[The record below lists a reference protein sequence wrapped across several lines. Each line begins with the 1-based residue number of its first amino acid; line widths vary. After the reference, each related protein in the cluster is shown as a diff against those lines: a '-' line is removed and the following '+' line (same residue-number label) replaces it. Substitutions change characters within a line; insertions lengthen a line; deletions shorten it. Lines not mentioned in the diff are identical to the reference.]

1 MDWFKVY
8 AKICF
13 LLPMVFTIKYLSWFP
28 VDVPVIQWDHG
39 SPGSFRAKIF
49 KGHRSRW
56 PCRALVGWTVRCQ
69 TQIPNW
75 MVRINKSTKIL
86 SIRRISNR
94 KICTCDSRCIY
105 TYIHIYLYNWH
116 HHTHIVF
123 FDCRPVM
130 PCLPCVTSVQ
140 TGLWTSGRETTL
152 RGGGKCWETFGKIN
166 LKQSTFG
173 IHMIHMIHQNPRN
186 HTGITWRIFRA

>member
-13 LLPMVFTIKYLSWFP
+13 LLPMVFKVFTIKYLSWFP
-28 VDVPVIQWDHG
+28 ADVPVIQWDHG

-56 PCRALVGWTVRCQ
+56 PCRSALLAGLWKHGMALVGWTVGCQ
-69 TQIPNW
+69 TQIRNG

-94 KICTCDSRCIY
+94 KICTCDSWCI
-105 TYIHIYLYNWH
+105 TDIIIHILSFS
-116 HHTHIVF
+116 TVALS
-123 FDCRPVM
+123 CPVSHVSPQFRRAFGPAAGKRHDATRRRKM
-130 PCLPCVTSVQ
+130 LRN
-140 TGLWTSGRETTL
+140 LW
-152 RGGGKCWETFGKIN
+152 KNKPQAIN
-166 LKQSTFG
+166 IWDSYD
-173 IHMIHMIHQNPRN
+173 
-186 HTGITWRIFRA
+186 